1 MIVQKLTIIP
11 TNKAHITD
19 DRSGS
24 AYIIPIH
31 HNAIQA
37 SALAKI
43 QGLHTEAGYDSLV
56 SNALRIV
63 DEALEHIAT
72 QISRI
77 MGDYTEVGIK
87 SPEHALVSPS
97 PNL

>member
-11 TNKAHITD
+11 TNRAHIID

-31 HNAIQA
+31 QNAIQA

-43 QGLHTEAGYDSLV
+43 QGLHTEACYDSLV
-56 SNALRIV
+56 PNALRIV

-72 QISRI
+72 QIYRI
-77 MGDYTEVGIK
+77 MGDCITEDTKLPI
-87 SPEHALVSPS
+87 A
-97 PNL
+97 